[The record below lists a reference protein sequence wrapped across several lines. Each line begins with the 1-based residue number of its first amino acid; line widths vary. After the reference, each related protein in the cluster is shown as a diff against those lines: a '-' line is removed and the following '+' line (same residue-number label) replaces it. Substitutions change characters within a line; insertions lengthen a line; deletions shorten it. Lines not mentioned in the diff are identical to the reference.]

1 MADIQNSGTAAP
13 VTSAVHHGSKNS
25 TDAGKLRQKA
35 GGGVECTRSFKVM
48 VMKLCVSILRRDLQP

>member
-35 GGGVECTRSFKVM
+35 GGGGMHKVIQGDGNEA
-48 VMKLCVSILRRDLQP
+48 VCQHSKT